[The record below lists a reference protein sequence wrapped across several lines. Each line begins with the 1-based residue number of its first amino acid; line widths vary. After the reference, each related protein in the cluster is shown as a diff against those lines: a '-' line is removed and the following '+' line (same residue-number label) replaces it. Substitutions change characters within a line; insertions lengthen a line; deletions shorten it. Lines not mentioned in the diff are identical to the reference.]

1 MLTLFVI
8 TFLSWLASWADVKAY
23 DEADLPR
30 KYWNPTDPLLI
41 AEGFFAVAVVMAFF
55 RLFRILSLNYY
66 LGPFQVFKKFF
77 LLKIPI
83 PKKNQLSVCFQ
94 VSIGKMTLDI
104 GKFIIIYFILL
115 LSWTAGFSKFYQ
127 PYRGMIQKDEASG
140 TTVAQVSIPN
150 NHQFFLPKQTSNIF
164 F

>member
-77 LLKIPI
+77 LLKIPM
-83 PKKNQLSVCFQ
+83 PKKKSTFCLFSGFNREN
-94 VSIGKMTLDI
+94 DI
-104 GKFIIIYFILL
+104 RHREIYNNLFHFTFIVDCRI
-115 LSWTAGFSKFYQ
+115 
-127 PYRGMIQKDEASG
+127 
-140 TTVAQVSIPN
+140 
-150 NHQFFLPKQTSNIF
+150 
-164 F
+164 